1 MKQKAYFTSLLFFW
15 TVLQRLITAIQ
26 LQNVVENIQLD
37 LILFLILIT
46 ILSVLFLVAII
57 FFCKSID
64 RWVLSDFKL
73 NKLWPIIISGIAI
86 LSIYYT
92 IKTII
97 NTKIKRVQN
106 RIQSIP
112 NALIRRNT
120 AII

>member
-1 MKQKAYFTSLLFFW
+1 MKQKAHYTSLLFFW

-46 ILSVLFLVAII
+46 ILSVLFLVSII
-57 FFCKSID
+57 CFCRSID

-92 IKTII
+92 IKTIM

-112 NALIRRNT
+112 NAFIRSNT

>member
-46 ILSVLFLVAII
+46 ILSVLFLVSII
-57 FFCKSID
+57 CFCRSID

-92 IKTII
+92 IKTIM